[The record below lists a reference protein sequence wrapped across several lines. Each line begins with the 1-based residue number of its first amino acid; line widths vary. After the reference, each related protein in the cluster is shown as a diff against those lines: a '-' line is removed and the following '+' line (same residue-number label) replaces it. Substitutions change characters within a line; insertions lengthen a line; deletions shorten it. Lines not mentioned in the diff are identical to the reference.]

1 MYDYV
6 KLHNTAYMMSC
17 RPRRNTRGPNVN
29 YFRTYKQLTK
39 LMDQQKA
46 KDTAQPSAL
55 SRLIQYPPFL
65 SLSSPVCPYASS
77 ITFERWYSDRTSS
90 KGCCKLSS
98 AKDLSNDP
106 S

>member
-46 KDTAQPSAL
+46 KDTDSA
-55 SRLIQYPPFL
+55 
-65 SLSSPVCPYASS
+65 
-77 ITFERWYSDRTSS
+77 
-90 KGCCKLSS
+90 
-98 AKDLSNDP
+98 
-106 S
+106 